1 MGGKS
6 KNTTVIRVPNAVY
19 RLLKAEAD
27 RDGLTI
33 AQVLAHLLP
42 NLPWEGPPLP
52 RGWGVRW
59 RRAKGLVEKKE
70 EPGLGTGEVGMNE

>member
-19 RLLKAEAD
+19 RLLKAEAN
-27 RDGLTI
+27 RDSLTL
-33 AQVLAHLLP
+33 AQVLARLLP

-59 RRAKGLVEKKE
+59 QRARGLVEKKG
-70 EPGLGTGEVGMNE
+70 EPDLAIGEVDTK

>member
-19 RLLKAEAD
+19 RLLKDESD

-33 AQVLAHLLP
+33 AQVLARLLP

-52 RGWGVRW
+52 RGWGV
-59 RRAKGLVEKKE
+59 K
-70 EPGLGTGEVGMNE
+70 

>member
-1 MGGKS
+1 MGGRS

-19 RLLKAEAD
+19 RILKAEAD
-27 RDGLTI
+27 HDGLTI

-59 RRAKGLVEKKE
+59 RQARASQKRE
-70 EPGLGTGEVGMNE
+70 GEQG